1 MRRSASEIIND
12 LESRIARLEKRA
24 TAYSQDIP
32 ISRKQLKDA
41 KRDITDEFG
50 EGKYD
55 GNYGYVGKEDLNLG
69 SWVRLYSSKTKEGL
83 SIFYCLLLAV
93 FSLIKPTT
101 LYLRSIDPIA
111 TERWVYTIL
120 KVMLIQDFVLSI
132 SKL

>member
-41 KRDITDEFG
+41 KRDITEEFG
-50 EGKYD
+50 EWKYD

-83 SIFYCLLLAV
+83 SIFLLSTSSSIFPYQTYYAV
-93 FSLIKPTT
+93 FKEYRPNRYREVGLYDFEGDAYTRYRSLHK
-101 LYLRSIDPIA
+101 
-111 TERWVYTIL
+111 
-120 KVMLIQDFVLSI
+120 
-132 SKL
+132 

>member
-1 MRRSASEIIND
+1 MRRSASEIINE
-12 LESRIARLEKRA
+12 LEMRVARLEKRA

-69 SWVRLYSSKTKEGL
+69 SWVKMYSGKTKEGL
-83 SIFYCLLLAV
+83 SIFLLSTSSSSFPYQTYYAV
-93 FSLIKPTT
+93 FKEYRPNRYREEGLYDFESGAYKRFRSLH
-101 LYLRSIDPIA
+101 
-111 TERWVYTIL
+111 E
-120 KVMLIQDFVLSI
+120 
-132 SKL
+132 